1 MVELLDQKS
10 EIENL
15 MFDIQKETQQ
25 LSDQIQETIKQ
36 PSYDHK
42 KWAINFPYHRKW
54 INYNIYIK
62 PEKNNLYTIEGFK
75 NWKREG
81 NKESIKI
88 ENLYEFNAIIGGKL
102 NLLVKDPGRTSV
114 PEKWNAAYQKLE
126 ALMFAKEKGFKLDPI
141 KKELELSIVHTV
153 PVYNDFVVTISQTKD
168 GYLTKI
174 KESKYSIFSTK
185 FESKNLEESIQK
197 ASSYL
202 INHVSPNAEAYKP
215 LKEKT
220 KIKMDDAK
228 TVYNKLI
235 LNTNN

>member
-1 MVELLDQKS
+1 
-10 EIENL
+10 
-15 MFDIQKETQQ
+15 
-25 LSDQIQETIKQ
+25 
-36 PSYDHK
+36 
-42 KWAINFPYHRKW
+42 
-54 INYNIYIK
+54 
-62 PEKNNLYTIEGFK
+62 
-75 NWKREG
+75 
-81 NKESIKI
+81 
-88 ENLYEFNAIIGGKL
+88 
-102 NLLVKDPGRTSV
+102 
-114 PEKWNAAYQKLE
+114 
-126 ALMFAKEKGFKLDPI
+126 MFAKEKGFKLDPI